1 MPKLG
6 IIFLSRVPSLFC
18 TVCRL
23 IRSLIFPP
31 CAALSS
37 AVCRA
42 PAPTLRSPFLFLARP
57 SWANRS
63 LATAR
68 SRRPP
73 SAPFPFLCRCI
84 LKRINLPCVRC
95 LTAPCAV
102 ASRRESDCR
111 VSSVSRHRVPV
122 HLDAKP
128 RLLVLYRGIHKAA
141 SPKHHKLHSAA
152 HAKWHKKRTT
162 RAKKEPIRA

>member
-1 MPKLG
+1 M
-6 IIFLSRVPSLFC
+6 
-18 TVCRL
+18 
-23 IRSLIFPP
+23 
-31 CAALSS
+31 
-37 AVCRA
+37 
-42 PAPTLRSPFLFLARP
+42 
-57 SWANRS
+57 
-63 LATAR
+63 
-68 SRRPP
+68 
-73 SAPFPFLCRCI
+73 
-84 LKRINLPCVRC
+84 KRINLPCVRC

-162 RAKKEPIRA
+162 RAKKESICAQKSNENLEKIRQAVHQASPTCQAALNWCAFRESMKFALFQHGVGDCACPCAGATGLCTARAACPV